1 MPEDSVSVTRT
12 EETVLELHSDFSVH
26 DRSSSTSFKMELS
39 YCRGSLRFDNISD
52 NARATNSNRNP
63 NMDYD
68 MNFIPLMELSIHR
81 ILYLS
86 MLCQLTR

>member
-39 YCRGSLRFDNISD
+39 YCRGSLRFDHISD
-52 NARATNSNRNP
+52 DARATNP

-68 MNFIPLMELSIHR
+68 VNFISLIELSIHR